1 MRHAR
6 TTGSVESM
14 STVRMGQARDRYE
27 ILDDAGVVAGRAYF
41 VEASGARVFFHTI
54 VDDAYAGQGLGKVL
68 VVAALEGTRAD
79 GKQVMPVCPFVAKVV
94 AADHRWDDIVVE
106 VTQEGLDA
114 IEARTRR

>member
-1 MRHAR
+1 
-6 TTGSVESM
+6 
-14 STVRMGQARDRYE
+14 MGQARDRYE

-114 IEARTRR
+114 IEARTSR